1 MMRSV
6 LLVLAFCLA
15 LAPAAMASSVFI
27 NFNDE
32 SAQAG
37 GDLTMSQDDYGSAF
51 LNGRFLY
58 NDDREVTLG
67 SAGLKFVGDP
77 GNVPG
82 LELGVGA
89 QVYVG
94 EAGEGQDWDF
104 GAVGVGALVGYAPPV
119 LGGIGFEG
127 RLYYAPKIFSFLD
140 SEGLTETAFNVGYA
154 ITPRIRI
161 LAEYQ
166 NIRAKVEDV
175 SGRHRVDEE
184 IRIGFAA
191 KF

>member
-1 MMRSV
+1 MRKFLWV
-6 LLVLAFCLA
+6 LIFCLG

-37 GDLTMSQDDYGSAF
+37 GDMTLSQDDYGSAAF
-51 LNGRFLY
+51 NGRFLY
-58 NDDREVTLG
+58 NDDRDVKLG
-67 SAGLKFVGDP
+67 SAGLKFVGEP

-82 LELGVGA
+82 LELGVGIQA
-89 QVYVG
+89 YVG
-94 EAGEGQDWDF
+94 EAGEVNDWDI
-104 GAVGVGALVGYAPPV
+104 GAVGVGALFGFAPPA

-140 SEGLTETAFNVGYA
+140 TDGLTEAAFNVGYA
-154 ITPRIRI
+154 ITPHIRL

-184 IRIGFAA
+184 IRLGFAA